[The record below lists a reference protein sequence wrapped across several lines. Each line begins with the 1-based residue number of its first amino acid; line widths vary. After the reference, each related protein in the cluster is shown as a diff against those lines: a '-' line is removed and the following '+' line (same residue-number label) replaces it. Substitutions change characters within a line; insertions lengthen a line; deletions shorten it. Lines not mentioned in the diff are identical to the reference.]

1 MQQHSAAEGRK
12 CWGTARER
20 ERLRARFLIRE
31 RVANPTSTTV
41 TTTTTTISELSP
53 SDVDTL
59 EQFLCN
65 ILNGDRSKFSLSSL
79 SKQSLLLSTS
89 VPTVYLEESSLQRMQ
104 LCHAWFGLDYA
115 QFLSDYIESLSTF
128 SIMEYAVLLGKY
140 SILGCLLVG
149 GVNPGVRSLHKQDD
163 CDDENDD
170 KLPQQQQRLRLQH
183 VGNLVLRRFFDSFPL
198 PLSCY
203 IVKKVVDMRINAYT
217 HRKTNSPEL
226 CCPICK
232 EHQIPISYQ
241 LKFSSCGHS
250 FCEHCFWQDLLQH
263 IDQRGGAEDVV
274 LCPICGFSGFSTN
287 GVDIDI
293 DTPQQTQQ
301 QTTGADAD
309 ESSSCCLTTTPFI
322 RSKESLDNFFQ
333 LPVNRH
339 ALKCQ
344 PGKKK
349 KLGEKMHIHSSWN
362 AAVAP
367 SLGLTQDVRRDKFF
381 ANVERNE
388 MHYVRGCLV
397 AGVDINWTNEYGQ
410 TALYLAAWRGN
421 QDLVQLLL
429 YYGADQSVKANG
441 GSTVESVCKRKRH
454 GAILE
459 ILEKQK
465 QMAEA
470 DEGDYIHPL
479 ARVTHDETFSPAP
492 ILTTVIEKS
501 MDHPGAGSYMVDD
514 TISSHAVDKILELWK
529 SLPPSDSHKKKGLCS
544 VRTYYCDAE
553 GYICELLSSAIERT
567 NLASCTTNPATDIVF
582 SHMRFLDYDAGIVLA
597 PHVDLHR
604 VEPFTGNRSTHSFL
618 LYLSDCNM
626 GGETALL
633 GDLSGDGRNQVLA
646 NISPKRGRLLLFPHA
661 CPHEG
666 KLTVDAPKILLRGE
680 VMLSTTGK

>member
-1 MQQHSAAEGRK
+1 MQQHSSAEGRK

-20 ERLRARFLIRE
+20 ERLRARFLIRA
-31 RVANPTSTTV
+31 RVATENPTSTTV
-41 TTTTTTISELSP
+41 TTTTTTTTTSSELSP
-53 SDVDTL
+53 CDVDTL
-59 EQFLCN
+59 EQYLCN

-89 VPTVYLEESSLQRMQ
+89 VSTVYLEESSLQRMQ
-104 LCHAWFGLDYA
+104 LCHAWFGLDNA
-115 QFLSDYIESLSTF
+115 QFLSDYIESLSSI

-149 GVNPGVRSLHKQDD
+149 GVNPGVRSLHKQDV
-163 CDDENDD
+163 CDNEDDD
-170 KLPQQQQRLRLQH
+170 KLPQQQQRLRLQR

-203 IVKKVVDMRINAYT
+203 IVKRVVDMRINAYT
-217 HRKTNSPEL
+217 HRKTSPEL

-241 LKFSSCGHS
+241 LQFSPCGHS

-263 IDQRGGAEDVV
+263 IDQRGEAEDVV
-274 LCPICGFSGFSTN
+274 LCPICGISSFSTN

-293 DTPQQTQQ
+293 DTPQQTQH
-301 QTTGADAD
+301 QTTGAYAD
-309 ESSSCCLTTTPFI
+309 DSPCCLTTPFM
-322 RSKESLDNFFQ
+322 RSTESLENFLQ

-339 ALKCQ
+339 ALKCL

-349 KLGEKMHIHSSWN
+349 KLSEQMHIRSSWN

-367 SLGLTQDVRRDKFF
+367 SLGSTQDVRRDKFF
-381 ANVERNE
+381 ANVERNA

-421 QDLVQLLL
+421 QDLVRLLL
-429 YYGADQSVKANG
+429 YYGADQSLKANG
-441 GSTVESVCKRKRH
+441 GSTVESVCKRNGH

-459 ILEKQK
+459 ILETQNP
-465 QMAEA
+465 MAEA
-470 DEGDYIHPL
+470 DEGDYAHPL
-479 ARVTHDETFSPAP
+479 AHVNHDETFSPP
-492 ILTTVIEKS
+492 TLTTVIETS
-501 MDHPGAGSYMVDD
+501 MDHPGAGSYIVDD
-514 TISSHAVDKILELWK
+514 TISSVAVDKILELWK
-529 SLPPSDSHKKKGLCS
+529 SLPPSDSHKKKGVLCS

-553 GYICELLSSAIERT
+553 GYICELLSRAIERT
-567 NLASCTTNPATDIVF
+567 NLASCTNPATDIVF

-618 LYLSDCNM
+618 LYLSNCNM

-680 VMLSTTGK
+680 VMLSTT